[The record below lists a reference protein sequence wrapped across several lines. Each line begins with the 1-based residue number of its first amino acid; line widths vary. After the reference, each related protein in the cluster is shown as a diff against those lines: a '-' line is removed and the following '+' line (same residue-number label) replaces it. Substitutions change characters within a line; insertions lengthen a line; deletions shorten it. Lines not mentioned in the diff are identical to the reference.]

1 MKIGIAGYGY
11 VGQAHK
17 EGLEWCHEILISDPA
32 KKHYA
37 DLNQAEALIISVS
50 TPQGDDGSCY
60 MENVYSV
67 LENLNI
73 DIPILI
79 KSTISLEGWEKIKQ
93 KFPNK
98 QITFSPEFLRA
109 QTALQDFKKSKQFYL
124 GGGNTNFWGE
134 LLVEAL
140 GQINVDIAKP
150 EELILVKYFRNS
162 FLATKVSFFNQIFD
176 LCESM
181 ENVDYDKVKELITVD
196 KRIGDSHSSVTEQR
210 GFGGHCFPKD
220 TQAIANTADKKNVNL
235 SLLKEAIKYNNKIRK
250 D

>member
-37 DLNQAEALIISVS
+37 DLNQAEALIVAVS
-50 TPQGDDGSCY
+50 TPQGDDGSCH

-67 LENLNI
+67 LENLDV

-79 KSTISLEGWEKIKQ
+79 KSTISLEGWENIKQ

-98 QITFSPEFLRA
+98 EITFSPEFLRA
-109 QTALQDFKKSKQFYL
+109 KTALEDFRKAKQFYL

-140 GQINVDIAKP
+140 GQISVDVAKP

-176 LCESM
+176 LCQSM
-181 ENVDYDKVKELITVD
+181 DEVDYNTVRKLITVD
-196 KRIGDSHSSVTEQR
+196 ERIGDGHSSVTEQR

-220 TQAIANTADKKNVNL
+220 TQAIVNTAKEKDIDL
-235 SLLKEAIKYNNKIRK
+235 SILNEAIKYNNKIRK

>member
-37 DLNQAEALIISVS
+37 DLNQAEALIVAVS
-50 TPQGDDGSCY
+50 TPQGDDGSCH

-67 LENLNI
+67 LENL
-73 DIPILI
+73 DVEIPILI
-79 KSTISLEGWEKIKQ
+79 KSTISLEGWEQIKQ
-93 KFPNK
+93 KFPDK

-109 QTALQDFKKSKQFYL
+109 KTALADFKKAKRFYL

-134 LLVEAL
+134 ILVEAL

-181 ENVDYDKVKELITVD
+181 NDIDYDVVRKFITID
-196 KRIGDSHSSVTEQR
+196 ERIGDGHSSVTDQR

-220 TQAIANTADKKNVNL
+220 TQAIVNTAKEKDVDL
-235 SLLKEAIKYNNKIRK
+235 SVLNEAIKYNNKIRK
-250 D
+250 E